1 MKNLIKRMDLTAK
14 DFRTQKSLEAVSR
27 EAENLKVEN
36 QESQDQVQKIIKRL
50 EVKKAYFKKSPR
62 MNKFLKKCR
71 KRGK

>member
-1 MKNLIKRMDLTAK
+1 M
-14 DFRTQKSLEAVSR
+14 
-27 EAENLKVEN
+27 EN